1 MRTIVFGSGM
11 SDKTDIKMEAY
22 DMRERYTSTKT
33 LLGKI
38 LYLFQYKM
46 KLEFLYYDLEKKLS
60 NKYFFYI
67 QNVIGTAKSSIQEIK
82 QSGRIRLKLESPN
95 PDGRTAGFVTLNAW
109 SFDSKIPASTG

>member
-46 KLEFLYYDLEKKLS
+46 KLEFLYYDLEKNLR
-60 NKYFFYI
+60 NKYFFI
-67 QNVIGTAKSSIQEIK
+67 
-82 QSGRIRLKLESPN
+82 
-95 PDGRTAGFVTLNAW
+95 
-109 SFDSKIPASTG
+109 SKML

>member
-1 MRTIVFGSGM
+1 MFLLFILQKSSNPVFMRTIVFGSGM

-46 KLEFLYYDLEKKLS
+46 KLEFLYYDLEKNLR
-60 NKYFFYI
+60 NKYFFI
-67 QNVIGTAKSSIQEIK
+67 
-82 QSGRIRLKLESPN
+82 
-95 PDGRTAGFVTLNAW
+95 
-109 SFDSKIPASTG
+109 SKML

>member
-38 LYLFQYKM
+38 V
-46 KLEFLYYDLEKKLS
+46 
-60 NKYFFYI
+60 YFFIIKWNRKKNLCYKSFFI

>member
-38 LYLFQYKM
+38 LYFFQYKM
-46 KLEFLYYDLEKKLS
+46 KLEFLYYDLEKNLS
-60 NKYFFYI
+60 NKYFFI
-67 QNVIGTAKSSIQEIK
+67 
-82 QSGRIRLKLESPN
+82 
-95 PDGRTAGFVTLNAW
+95 
-109 SFDSKIPASTG
+109 SKML

>member
-46 KLEFLYYDLEKKLS
+46 KLEFLYYDLEKNLS
-60 NKYFFYI
+60 NKYFFI
-67 QNVIGTAKSSIQEIK
+67 
-82 QSGRIRLKLESPN
+82 
-95 PDGRTAGFVTLNAW
+95 
-109 SFDSKIPASTG
+109 SKML

>member
-1 MRTIVFGSGM
+1 MFLLFILQKSSNPVFMRTIVFGSGM

-46 KLEFLYYDLEKKLS
+46 KLEFLYYDLEKNLS
-60 NKYFFYI
+60 NKYFFI
-67 QNVIGTAKSSIQEIK
+67 
-82 QSGRIRLKLESPN
+82 
-95 PDGRTAGFVTLNAW
+95 
-109 SFDSKIPASTG
+109 SKML

>member
-1 MRTIVFGSGM
+1 MFLLFILQKSSNPVFMRTIVFGSGM

-46 KLEFLYYDLEKKLS
+46 KLEFLYYDLEKDLS
-60 NKYFFYI
+60 NKYFFI
-67 QNVIGTAKSSIQEIK
+67 
-82 QSGRIRLKLESPN
+82 
-95 PDGRTAGFVTLNAW
+95 
-109 SFDSKIPASTG
+109 SKML